1 MSAIEPVSWD
11 MLEMIY
17 NGGDQT
23 TDMSPVLLPPEH
35 YEQYKELVDKCYYPM
50 RKALNIKPYDKH
62 HYSLD
67 ELSILET
74 NTFVLVED
82 GVVICAITCNGG
94 LIETLV
100 VCLEHQRKGYG
111 REMMKF
117 AVSHIQQNG
126 ILPIRLTVA
135 RWNENAA
142 ALYKSLGFEVV
153 GAHMVKGNNTMD
165 ENGCWGFE
173 FVETQGLDIQ

>member
-1 MSAIEPVSWD
+1 MSKTEPVSWD
-11 MLEMIY
+11 MYEMEY
-17 NGGDQT
+17 SGGGKI
-23 TDMSPVLLPPEH
+23 TDISPIPLSAEY

-50 RKALNIKPYDKH
+50 RKALNIRPYDKH

-67 ELSILET
+67 ELSELET
-74 NTFVLVED
+74 NTFVLVEG
-82 GVVICAITCNGG
+82 GVVICSVTCNGG

-100 VCLEHQRKGYG
+100 VHPEHQRKGYG
-111 REMMKF
+111 RRMIIF
-117 AVSHIQQNG
+117 AINHIQQSG
-126 ILPIRLTVA
+126 ISPIRLTVS

-153 GAHMVKGNNTMD
+153 GVHMVKGNNTMD

-173 FVETQGLDIQ
+173 FLETQGLDIH